1 MENGNIIA
9 ATRESQQVSFKAIK
23 NLYNYSPLRILI
35 KRIMKTLSELK
46 TIIVSKKTKII
57 YWISTLWL
65 ALGMLSS
72 GIVQLFQVKMEVDF
86 ITHLGYP
93 VYFLT
98 ILGIWKILGVA
109 ALLAPK
115 FPLLKEWAYAGFFFV
130 MSGAAFS
137 HIVIGDSTNEMVPSL
152 LLLTLTV
159 ISWYC
164 RPANRKIIV

>member
-109 ALLAPK
+109 RSEEHTSELQ
-115 FPLLKEWAYAGFFFV
+115 
-130 MSGAAFS
+130 SQ
-137 HIVIGDSTNEMVPSL
+137 
-152 LLLTLTV
+152 
-159 ISWYC
+159 
-164 RPANRKIIV
+164 R